1 MFTNGGYMFR
11 SSKRGQ
17 IEVICGCMFS
27 GKTEELLRR
36 VKRVQIANQKFQL
49 IRSER
54 DTRGSLENLCVHYGI
69 SQPVLA
75 VSDSQKLRELIAPD
89 VEVVAIDGAHFF
101 DKGIVD
107 VCGELADGGVR
118 VIIAGLDLNFRGE
131 PFEVMS
137 ILMAK
142 AERLD
147 KLSAICMVCGKEAT
161 RTQRLV
167 KGEPAPYDDPI
178 LLVGGSEM
186 YEARCRSCHQVPKP

>member
-1 MFTNGGYMFR
+1 MLDR
-11 SSKRGQ
+11 RRGQ

-36 VKRVQIANQKFQL
+36 LKRVQHAKQKFQL
-49 IRSER
+49 IRAEC
-54 DTRGSLENLCVHYGI
+54 DDRGCLEEMCSYYGI
-69 SQPVLA
+69 SQSVLTA
-75 VSDSQKLRELIAPD
+75 PDSQKLRELIAPD
-89 VEVVAIDGAHFF
+89 VKVIAIDGAHFF
-101 DKGIVD
+101 DKGIID
-107 VCGELADGGVR
+107 VCEELADRGVR
-118 VIIAGLDLNFRGE
+118 VIVAGLDLNFRGE

-142 AERLD
+142 AERID
-147 KLSAICMVCGKEAT
+147 KLSAICMVCGKKAT

-178 LLVGGSEM
+178 FLVGGSEI